1 MHLSA
6 HVVSLLKNSIILKFG
21 FLTMPTGGKGFP
33 KPKNMNV
40 LKASKFLFLI
50 ALVAFTTWAC
60 DQKDDATPEQ
70 NEIVGKWKLDKI
82 TGGFSGSGYTADWN
96 TLELNANLTYRRL
109 QNETLRYQGTYEL
122 VKKDGKTFINFKES
136 ATPSNAPFES
146 DDKEVT
152 LEKDKFILSDPC
164 CDLFQYEFSK
174 ANQ

>member
-1 MHLSA
+1 
-6 HVVSLLKNSIILKFG
+6 
-21 FLTMPTGGKGFP
+21 
-33 KPKNMNV
+33 MNV
-40 LKASKFLFLI
+40 LKASKFLALI
-50 ALVAFTTWAC
+50 ALVALTWAC

-70 NEIVGKWKLDKI
+70 NEISGKWKLDKI

-122 VKKDGKTFINFKES
+122 VKKDGKTYIDFKES
-136 ATPSNAPFES
+136 ATPSSAPFE
-146 DDKEVT
+146 DQDKEVT